1 MSIISQILGLVGSLA
16 ITITQTLGYPGV
28 VFLMALES
36 TAIPLPSELIL
47 PFAGFL
53 SATGEFNIW
62 FALIASIIGSLIG
75 SLFSYWMG
83 YYGGNKFVLAFGKYF
98 FLDVADLAMTEEWFK
113 KRGESV
119 IFLARFVP
127 VVRHLI
133 SIPAGI
139 GKMDLKKFCLYT
151 ILGAGVWNAIL
162 LWAGFFLGS
171 NWREIRNYS
180 EYLSFLVAGLLV
192 IATVIFI
199 VRHARHQHFKNKIKL

>member
-1 MSIISQILGLVGSLA
+1 MAIA
-16 ITITQTLGYPGV
+16 ITLALGYPGV
-28 VFLMALES
+28 ALLMALES

-53 SATGEFNIW
+53 SATGELNIW
-62 FALIASIIGSLIG
+62 LVLAASIIGSLIG

-83 YYGGNKFVLAFGKYF
+83 YYGGNKFVLAFGKYC
-98 FLDVADLAMTEEWFK
+98 FLDVADLLATKEWFR

-119 IFLARFVP
+119 IFFARFVP

-139 GKMDLKKFCLYT
+139 GKMDLKKFLFYT

-162 LWAGFFLGS
+162 IWAGFYLGA

-180 EYLSFLVAGLLV
+180 EYLSFAVAGLLA
-192 IATVIFI
+192 IGAIIFI
-199 VRHARHQHFKNKIKL
+199 IRHARHRHFKKKIKIE